1 MAIDK
6 ATVQRI
12 ATLARIEVA
21 DADLEP
27 MAGELSGIMKWIEQL
42 QEVNTDNVVPMT
54 GGTDMK
60 LVWRKDDVKDG
71 DQPEKVLSNAPD
83 RHESFYAVPKVVE

>member
-12 ATLARIEVA
+12 ATLARIEVTE
-21 DADLEP
+21 ADLEP
-27 MAGELSGIMKWIEQL
+27 MAGELNGIMKWIEQL

-60 LVWRKDDVKDG
+60 LVWRPDAVKDG

-83 RHESFYAVPKVVE
+83 RHEAFYAVPKVVE